1 MATLHII
8 GAKGNIGSRLVEKT
22 EGKYDIRKVVS
33 PARTHLFTVD
43 SGYYSLNLAEDGFRY
58 DYDTLKIGD
67 TVAFCAAISEPSVCA
82 DQFEI
87 ALRVNVTSTGD
98 FIYEA
103 LKRGCKVIFLSSD
116 AVYGNV
122 LGEFDEEE
130 SVDPKGAYAE
140 MKALI
145 EKRFTV
151 YPLFKA
157 LRLSYNFFKD
167 DRFTRYLRNCAK
179 EDATA
184 EIFDPFSRSVV
195 HRDDTVDAIIA
206 LHNNWDVCEE
216 RIINCGGPQTLSRV
230 EFSNILKDTVL
241 TDLKTKVISPG
252 DKFYNDRPAIVSMR
266 SNLLEKVL
274 GRPARS
280 IEDAATLE
288 FIDGN

>member
-33 PARTHLFTVD
+33 PARPHLFTHD
-43 SGYYSLNLAEDGFRY
+43 SGYHVINLAEDGFRY
-58 DYDTLKIGD
+58 DFDTLKMGD

-82 DQFEI
+82 NQFQDS
-87 ALRVNVTSTGD
+87 LRVNVTSTGD

-130 SVDPKGAYAE
+130 KVDPLGVYAE
-140 MKALI
+140 MKAVV
-145 EKRFTV
+145 EKRFLE
-151 YPLFKA
+151 YPLFKV
-157 LRLSYNFFKD
+157 LRLSYNFFKE
-167 DRFTRYLRNCAK
+167 DRFTTYLRNCA
-179 EDATA
+179 EEGATA

-206 LHNNWDVCEE
+206 LYNNWDVCEE
-216 RIINCGGPQTLSRV
+216 SVINCGGPETLSRV
-230 EFSNILKDTVL
+230 EFANILKDTVL
-241 TDLKTKVISPG
+241 KDLKIKVVTPKE
-252 DKFYNDRPAIVSMR
+252 KFYQDRPAIVSMR
-266 SNLLEKVL
+266 SNLLEEVL

-280 IEDAATLE
+280 IQDAITLE
-288 FIDGN
+288 FV

>member
-33 PARTHLFTVD
+33 PARPHLFTHD
-43 SGYYSLNLAEDGFRY
+43 SGYHVINLAEDGFRY
-58 DYDTLKIGD
+58 DFDTLKMGD

-82 DQFEI
+82 NQFQDS
-87 ALRVNVTSTGD
+87 LRVNVTSTGD

-130 SVDPKGAYAE
+130 TVDPLGVYAE
-140 MKALI
+140 MKAVV
-145 EKRFTV
+145 EKRFLE
-151 YPLFKA
+151 YPLFKV
-157 LRLSYNFFKD
+157 LRLSYNFFKE
-167 DRFTRYLRNCAK
+167 DRFTTYLRNCA
-179 EDATA
+179 EEGAIA

-206 LHNNWDVCEE
+206 LYNNWDVCEE
-216 RIINCGGPQTLSRV
+216 SVINCGGPETLSRV
-230 EFSNILKDTVL
+230 EFAKILKDSVYP
-241 TDLKTKVISPG
+241 DLKMKMVTPNE
-252 DKFYNDRPAIVSMR
+252 KFYNDRPAIVSMR
-266 SNLLEKVL
+266 SNHLEEVL

-280 IEDAATLE
+280 IQDAVTLE
-288 FIDGN
+288 FI

>member
-33 PARTHLFTVD
+33 PARPHLFTHD
-43 SGYYSLNLAEDGFRY
+43 SGYHVINLAEDGFRY
-58 DYDTLKIGD
+58 DFDTLKMGD

-82 DQFEI
+82 NQFQDS
-87 ALRVNVTSTGD
+87 LRVNVTSTGD

-130 SVDPKGAYAE
+130 KVDPLGVYAE
-140 MKALI
+140 MKAVV
-145 EKRFTV
+145 EKRFLE
-151 YPLFKA
+151 YPLFKV
-157 LRLSYNFFKD
+157 LRLSYNFFKE
-167 DRFTRYLRNCAK
+167 DRFTTYLRNCA
-179 EDATA
+179 EEGATA

-206 LHNNWDVCEE
+206 LYNNWDVCEE
-216 RIINCGGPQTLSRV
+216 SVINCGGPETLSRV
-230 EFSNILKDTVL
+230 EFAKILKDSVYP
-241 TDLKTKVISPG
+241 DLKMKMVTPNE
-252 DKFYNDRPAIVSMR
+252 KFYNDRPAIVSMR
-266 SNLLEKVL
+266 SNHLEEVL

-280 IEDAATLE
+280 IQDAVTLE
-288 FIDGN
+288 FI

>member
-22 EGKYDIRKVVS
+22 EEKYDIRKVVS
-33 PARTHLFTVD
+33 PARSHLFTVD
-43 SGYYSLNLAEDGFRY
+43 SGYHCLNLADDCFRY
-58 DYDTLKIGD
+58 DYDTLKMGD
-67 TVAFCAAISEPSVCA
+67 TVAFCAAISEPSVCS

-130 SVDPKGAYAE
+130 TVDPLGVYAE
-140 MKALI
+140 MKALV
-145 EKRFTV
+145 EKRFLE
-151 YPLFKA
+151 YPLFKV

-167 DRFTRYLRNCAK
+167 DRFTTYLKNCV
-179 EDATA
+179 EEEATA
-184 EIFDPFSRSVV
+184 ELFDPFSRSVV
-195 HRDDTVDAIIA
+195 HRDDTVDAIIS
-206 LHNNWDVCEE
+206 LYNNWEVCEE
-216 RIINCGGPQTLSRV
+216 NVINCGGPETLSRV
-230 EFSNILKDTVL
+230 QFADILKKSVFPK
-241 TDLKTKVISPG
+241 LKTKVTTPG

-266 SNLLEKVL
+266 SNLLEQVL

>member
-43 SGYYSLNLAEDGFRY
+43 SGYYSLNLADDCFRY
-58 DYDTLKIGD
+58 DYDTLKMGD

-130 SVDPKGAYAE
+130 TVDPLGVYAE
-140 MKALI
+140 MKALV
-145 EKRFTV
+145 EKRFLE
-151 YPLFKA
+151 YPLFKV

-167 DRFTRYLRNCAK
+167 DRFTTYLKNCVK

-195 HRDDTVDAIIA
+195 HRDDTVDAIIS
-206 LHNNWDVCEE
+206 LYNNWDVCEE
-216 RIINCGGPQTLSRV
+216 SVINCGGPETLSRV
-230 EFSNILKDTVL
+230 QFADILKKSVFPK
-241 TDLKTKVISPG
+241 LKTKVTTPG

-266 SNLLEKVL
+266 SNLLEQVL

>member
-22 EGKYDIRKVVS
+22 EGEYDIRKVIS
-33 PARTHLFTVD
+33 PARPHLLTHD
-43 SGYYSLNLAEDGFRY
+43 SGYHVLNLAEDGFRY
-58 DYDTLKIGD
+58 DFDTLKMGD

-82 DQFEI
+82 NQFQDS
-87 ALRVNVTSTGD
+87 LRVNVTSTGD

-130 SVDPKGAYAE
+130 KVDPLGVYAE
-140 MKALI
+140 MKAVV
-145 EKRFTV
+145 EKRFLE
-151 YPLFKA
+151 YPLFKV
-157 LRLSYNFFKD
+157 LRLSYNFFKE
-167 DRFTRYLRNCAK
+167 DRFTTYLRNCA
-179 EDATA
+179 EEGATA

-206 LHNNWDVCEE
+206 LYNNWDVCEE
-216 RIINCGGPQTLSRV
+216 SVINCGGPETLSRV
-230 EFSNILKDTVL
+230 EFAKILKDSVYP
-241 TDLKTKVISPG
+241 DLKMKMVTPNE
-252 DKFYNDRPAIVSMR
+252 KFYNDRPAIVSMR
-266 SNLLEKVL
+266 SNHLEEVL

-280 IEDAATLE
+280 IQDAVTLE
-288 FIDGN
+288 FI

>member
-1 MATLHII
+1 
-8 GAKGNIGSRLVEKT
+8 
-22 EGKYDIRKVVS
+22 
-33 PARTHLFTVD
+33 
-43 SGYYSLNLAEDGFRY
+43 
-58 DYDTLKIGD
+58 
-67 TVAFCAAISEPSVCA
+67 
-82 DQFEI
+82 
-87 ALRVNVTSTGD
+87 
-98 FIYEA
+98 
-103 LKRGCKVIFLSSD
+103 
-116 AVYGNV
+116 
-122 LGEFDEEE
+122 
-130 SVDPKGAYAE
+130 

-216 RIINCGGPQTLSRV
+216 RIINCGGPETLSRV
-230 EFSNILKDTVL
+230 EFANILKDTVL

-252 DKFYNDRPAIVSMR
+252 DKFYEDRPAIVSMR

-274 GRPARS
+274 GRPSRS
-280 IEDAATLE
+280 IEDAVTLE

>member
-43 SGYYSLNLAEDGFRY
+43 SGYYSLNLADDCFRY
-58 DYDTLKIGD
+58 DYDTLKMGD
-67 TVAFCAAISEPSVCA
+67 TVAFCAAISEPSVCS

-130 SVDPKGAYAE
+130 TVDPLGVYAE
-140 MKALI
+140 MKALV
-145 EKRFTV
+145 EKRFLE
-151 YPLFKA
+151 YPLFKV

-167 DRFTRYLRNCAK
+167 DRFTTYLKNCV
-179 EDATA
+179 EEEATA
-184 EIFDPFSRSVV
+184 ELFDPFSRSVV
-195 HRDDTVDAIIA
+195 HRDDTVDAIIS
-206 LHNNWDVCEE
+206 LYNNWEVCEE
-216 RIINCGGPQTLSRV
+216 SGINCGGPETLSRV
-230 EFSNILKDTVL
+230 QFADILKKSVFPK
-241 TDLKTKVISPG
+241 LKTKVTTPG

-266 SNLLEKVL
+266 SNLLEQVL

>member
-22 EGKYDIRKVVS
+22 EEKYDIRKVVS
-33 PARTHLFTVD
+33 PARPHLFTNE
-43 SGYYSLNLAEDGFRY
+43 SGYHVLNLAEDGFRY
-58 DYDTLKIGD
+58 DYDPLKMGD

-82 DQFEI
+82 NQFQDS
-87 ALRVNVTSTGD
+87 LRVNVTSTGD

-130 SVDPKGAYAE
+130 TVDPLGVYAE
-140 MKALI
+140 MKAVV
-145 EKRFTV
+145 EKRFLE
-151 YPLFKA
+151 YPLFKV

-167 DRFTRYLRNCAK
+167 DRFTTYLRNCAK
-179 EDATA
+179 EGATA
-184 EIFDPFSRSVV
+184 EVFDPFGRSVV

-206 LHNNWDVCEE
+206 LYNNWDVCEE
-216 RIINCGGPQTLSRV
+216 SVINCGGPETLSRV
-230 EFSNILKDTVL
+230 EFANILKDTVL
-241 TDLKTKVISPG
+241 KDLKIKVVTPKE
-252 DKFYNDRPAIVSMR
+252 KFYQDRPAIVSMR
-266 SNLLEKVL
+266 SNLLDEVL

-280 IEDAATLE
+280 IKDAITLE
-288 FIDGN
+288 FV

>member
-33 PARTHLFTVD
+33 PARPHLFTHD
-43 SGYYSLNLAEDGFRY
+43 SGYHVINLAEDGFRY
-58 DYDTLKIGD
+58 DFDTLKMGD
-67 TVAFCAAISEPSVCA
+67 VVAFCAAISEPSVCA
-82 DQFEI
+82 NQFQES
-87 ALRVNVTSTGD
+87 LRVNVTSTGD

-130 SVDPKGAYAE
+130 TVDPLGVYAE
-140 MKALI
+140 MKALV
-145 EKRFTV
+145 EKRFLE
-151 YPLFKA
+151 YPLFKV
-157 LRLSYNFFKD
+157 LRLSYNFFKE
-167 DRFTRYLRNCAK
+167 DRFTTYLRNCA
-179 EDATA
+179 EEGATA

-206 LHNNWDVCEE
+206 LYNNWDVCGENV
-216 RIINCGGPQTLSRV
+216 INCGGPETLSRV
-230 EFSNILKDTVL
+230 EFATILKDSVYPG
-241 TDLKTKVISPG
+241 LKMKVITPNE
-252 DKFYNDRPAIVSMR
+252 KFYQDRPAIVSMR
-266 SNLLEKVL
+266 SNHLEEVL

-280 IEDAATLE
+280 IQDATTLE
-288 FIDGN
+288 FL

>member
-33 PARTHLFTVD
+33 PARPHLFTHD
-43 SGYYSLNLAEDGFRY
+43 SGYHVINLAEDGFRY
-58 DYDTLKIGD
+58 DFDTLKMGD

-82 DQFEI
+82 NQFQDS
-87 ALRVNVTSTGD
+87 LRVNVTSTGD

-103 LKRGCKVIFLSSD
+103 LKRGCKVVFLSSD

-130 SVDPKGAYAE
+130 KVDPLGVYAE
-140 MKALI
+140 MKAVV
-145 EKRFTV
+145 EKRFLE
-151 YPLFKA
+151 YPLFKV
-157 LRLSYNFFKD
+157 LRLSYNFFKE
-167 DRFTRYLRNCAK
+167 DRFTTYLRNCA
-179 EDATA
+179 EEGATA

-206 LHNNWDVCEE
+206 LYNNWDVCEE
-216 RIINCGGPQTLSRV
+216 SVINCGGPETLSRV
-230 EFSNILKDTVL
+230 EFAKILKDSVYP
-241 TDLKTKVISPG
+241 DLKMKMVTPNE
-252 DKFYNDRPAIVSMR
+252 KFYNDRPAIVSMR
-266 SNLLEKVL
+266 SNHLEEVL

-280 IEDAATLE
+280 IQDAVTLE
-288 FIDGN
+288 FI

>member
-33 PARTHLFTVD
+33 PARPHLFTHD
-43 SGYYSLNLAEDGFRY
+43 SGYHVINLAEDGFRY
-58 DYDTLKIGD
+58 DFDTLKMGD

-82 DQFEI
+82 NQFQDS
-87 ALRVNVTSTGD
+87 LRVNVTSTGD

-130 SVDPKGAYAE
+130 KVDPLGVYAE
-140 MKALI
+140 MKAVV
-145 EKRFTV
+145 EKRFLE
-151 YPLFKA
+151 YPLFKV
-157 LRLSYNFFKD
+157 LRLSYNFFKE
-167 DRFTRYLRNCAK
+167 DRFTTYLRNCAK
-179 EDATA
+179 EGATA
-184 EIFDPFSRSVV
+184 EVFDPFGRSVV

-206 LHNNWDVCEE
+206 LYNNWDVCEE
-216 RIINCGGPQTLSRV
+216 SVINCGGPETLSRV
-230 EFSNILKDTVL
+230 EFANILKDTVL
-241 TDLKTKVISPG
+241 KDLKIKVVTPKE
-252 DKFYNDRPAIVSMR
+252 KFYQDRPAIVSMR
-266 SNLLEKVL
+266 SNLLDEVL

-280 IEDAATLE
+280 IKDAITLE
-288 FIDGN
+288 FV

>member
-43 SGYYSLNLAEDGFRY
+43 SGYYSLNLADDCFRY
-58 DYDTLKIGD
+58 DYDTLKMGD

-122 LGEFDEEE
+122 LGEFNEEE
-130 SVDPKGAYAE
+130 EVDPLGVYAE
-140 MKALI
+140 MKAVI
-145 EKRFTV
+145 EHRFLE
-151 YPLFKA
+151 YPLFKV
-157 LRLSYNFFKD
+157 LRLSYNFFKK
-167 DRFTRYLRNCAK
+167 DRFTTYIKNCV
-179 EDATA
+179 EEGATA
-184 EIFDPFSRSVV
+184 EIFDPFARSVV
-195 HRDDTVDAIIA
+195 HRDDTVDAIIS
-206 LHNNWDVCEE
+206 LFNNWDVCKENV
-216 RIINCGGPQTLSRV
+216 INCGGPETLSRV
-230 EFSNILKDTVL
+230 QFADILKKSVFTK
-241 TDLKTKVISPG
+241 LKTEVTTPG

-266 SNLLEKVL
+266 SNLLEQVL

>member
-43 SGYYSLNLAEDGFRY
+43 SGYHVLNLAENGFRY
-58 DYDTLKIGD
+58 DYDTLKVGD
-67 TVAFCAAISEPSVCA
+67 TVAFCAAISEPSVCSN
-82 DQFEI
+82 QFEL

-122 LGEFDEEE
+122 LGAFDEEQKT
-130 SVDPKGAYAE
+130 SPRGAYAE
-140 MKALI
+140 MKAII
-145 EKRFTV
+145 EKRFIG
-151 YPLFKA
+151 YPLFK
-157 LRLSYNFFKD
+157 LVRLSYNFFKD
-167 DRFTRYLRNCAK
+167 YRFTQYLRKCEK
-179 EDATA
+179 EEATA
-184 EIFDPFSRSVV
+184 ELFDPFLRSVV
-195 HRDDTVDAIIA
+195 HRDDTVDAIIS
-206 LHNNWDVCEE
+206 LHNNWEVCEE
-216 RIINCGGPQTLSRV
+216 SVINCGGPETLSRV
-230 EFSNILKDTVL
+230 QFADILKKSVFPK
-241 TDLKTKVISPG
+241 LKTKVTTPD

-266 SNLLEKVL
+266 SNVLEKVL

-288 FIDGN
+288 FV

>member
-33 PARTHLFTVD
+33 PARPHLFTHD
-43 SGYYSLNLAEDGFRY
+43 SGYHVINLAEDGFRY
-58 DYDTLKIGD
+58 DFDTLKMGD

-82 DQFEI
+82 NQFQDS
-87 ALRVNVTSTGD
+87 LRVNVTSTGD

-130 SVDPKGAYAE
+130 KVDPLGVYAE
-140 MKALI
+140 MKAVV
-145 EKRFTV
+145 EKRFLE
-151 YPLFKA
+151 YPLFKV
-157 LRLSYNFFKD
+157 LRLSYNFFKE
-167 DRFTRYLRNCAK
+167 DRFTTYLRNCA
-179 EDATA
+179 EEGATA

-195 HRDDTVDAIIA
+195 HRDDTVDAIIS
-206 LHNNWDVCEE
+206 LYKDWDVCKESA
-216 RIINCGGPQTLSRV
+216 INRGGPETLSRV
-230 EFSNILKDTVL
+230 EFANILKDTVL
-241 TDLKTKVISPG
+241 KDLKTKMVTPNE
-252 DKFYNDRPAIVSMR
+252 KFYNDRPAIVSMR
-266 SNLLEKVL
+266 SNHLEEVL

-280 IEDAATLE
+280 IQDAVTLE
-288 FIDGN
+288 FI